1 MYCEYLEPKKT
12 AKTWVLREGCFGA
25 ADDRLFNSIVFYEQH
40 LLHWLLTE
48 RHYTNYNLSLDH
60 GAMTALC

>member
-1 MYCEYLEPKKT
+1 MRIPEMGVVTQIE
-12 AKTWVLREGCFGA
+12 E